1 MLQRLQS
8 IYLFV
13 AAALLVAFAFTTSV
27 TVATG
32 AGVYNL
38 GVLYSGIADQVAP
51 NYLLMVMDILIV
63 VLSLITIFKYKN
75 LANQLRLCSI
85 TIALAV
91 AMMVS
96 IGVLAYGQ
104 MSLGAVTFTVFNA
117 LPVGALVMLLLARCG
132 IARDKKL
139 ISDSERIR

>member
-91 AMMVS
+91 AM
-96 IGVLAYGQ
+96 LAYGQ

-117 LPVGALVMLLLARCG
+117 LPVGALVMLLLARRG